1 MGDFF
6 SRSEWYTECRKSDT
20 LQNMCGIAGYFGK
33 GNESILRAMGNT
45 LHHRGPDA
53 SGTWRSSDSTVG
65 FAHTRLAII
74 DLSPDGEQP
83 MYSTDRQLV
92 VAFNGEIY
100 NFAELKKEL
109 TSYSF
114 KTTSDTE
121 VILAA
126 YQAWGTDAFAR
137 FRGMFA
143 IALYDIHKHELTLVR
158 DRLGK
163 KPLYWSLADDTL
175 IFGSELKALLAHP
188 ETPRTLNHRSLAHY
202 LSREYVPTPYTI
214 YEGVHKLAPGAML
227 RFKNG
232 VVRIKPFWNPSI
244 QTESLDEPSA
254 LTRFDELLRHAT
266 NERMISDVPLG
277 VLLSG
282 GIDSSTIAYYAATA
296 SKKKIQ
302 TFSIGFSE
310 KSFDESTQARLVAKH
325 LGTEH
330 HEHTFSGA
338 DALAL
343 VQDIPEVF
351 DEPVA
356 DASVLPTLLL
366 SHFTRKHVTVALG
379 GDGADETL
387 LGYPTFQAEQH
398 AATYAQ
404 LPRIVRTLLQRSV
417 ALLPS
422 STNYMSLEFKARKF
436 THDFHTDPMV
446 RHLHWLGS
454 FKENE
459 LETILAPEI
468 VEDAHGID
476 QEIIQQWRQ
485 EYPQLEGVN
494 ALSHLYLRTYL
505 MDQVLVKV
513 DRASMRYALEM
524 RAPFLSHDIVE
535 FLLSLPSEMKFRDGQ
550 GKYLLRK
557 LMHNRLPEEIVN
569 RRKQGFAAP
578 VGGWMQNELRSLV
591 TDVLAEKNVGK
602 SGLFRTNEVSRLMKE
617 HLAGTR
623 NHSKKLWTLLVFQ
636 LWYDRW
642 YV

>member
-1 MGDFF
+1 MG
-6 SRSEWYTECRKSDT
+6 S
-20 LQNMCGIAGYFGK
+20 
-33 GNESILRAMGNT
+33 T

-65 FAHTRLAII
+65 FSHTRLAII
-74 DLSPDGEQP
+74 DLSVGGEQP

-109 TSYSF
+109 VSYSF
-114 KTTSDTE
+114 KTASDTE

-126 YQAWGTDAFAR
+126 YQAWGTNAFDR

-163 KPLYWSLADDTL
+163 KPLYWSIVDDTL

-188 ETPRTLNHRSLAHY
+188 LTPRTLDHRSLAHY

-232 VVRIKPFWNPSI
+232 VARIKPFWNPYTI
-244 QTESLDEPSA
+244 VEPIDETTA
-254 LTRFDELLRHAT
+254 LARFDALLQRAT

-282 GIDSSTIAYYAATA
+282 GIDSSTIAYYGANA
-296 SKKKIQ
+296 SSKKIQ

-310 KSFDESTQARLVAKH
+310 KSFDESEQARLVAAH

-330 HEHTFSGA
+330 HEHVFSGS

-343 VQDIPEVF
+343 VQNIPEVF

-366 SHFTRKHVTVALG
+366 SRFTRKHVTVALG

-387 LGYPTFQAEQH
+387 LGYPTFHAEK
-398 AATYAQ
+398 YAEIYAR
-404 LPRIVRTLLQRSV
+404 LPKIARSFLQKSV
-417 ALLPS
+417 SLLPA

-436 THDFHTDPMV
+436 THDFHVDPMI

-459 LETILAPEI
+459 LGTILSPEI
-468 VEDAHGID
+468 AADAHGID

-485 EYPQLEGVN
+485 ECPQLEGVN
-494 ALSHLYLRTYL
+494 TLSHLYLRTYL

-513 DRASMRYALEM
+513 DRASMHYALEM
-524 RAPFLSHDIVE
+524 RAPFLSHDVVE
-535 FLLSLPSEMKFRDGQ
+535 FLLSLPPEMKFRDGQ

-557 LMHNRLPEEIVN
+557 LMHGRLPDEIIH

-591 TDVLAEKNVGK
+591 IDVLSETNVKK
-602 SGLFRTNEVSRLMKE
+602 SGLFRTHEVSRLVKE
-617 HLAGTR
+617 HLTGTH

-636 LWYDRW
+636 MWYDRW
-642 YV
+642 MA